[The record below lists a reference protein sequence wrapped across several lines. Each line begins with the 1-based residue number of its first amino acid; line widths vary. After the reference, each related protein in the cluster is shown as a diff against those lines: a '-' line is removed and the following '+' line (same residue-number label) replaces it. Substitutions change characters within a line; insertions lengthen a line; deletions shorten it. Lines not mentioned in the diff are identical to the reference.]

1 MNTVSSS
8 LTLLGAFVALL
19 AGIGLLTFN
28 TPYAR
33 FHAAG
38 KVSRSA
44 FLLVAIGAG
53 IEVGAR
59 GDAELAIVA
68 AALPLTLPAS
78 THLPFRATHHTTAS
92 DHFRTDELA
101 AADRELAEHDAGIGA
116 EPTGDDGGDTTRAA
130 GTHSDRKEPR
140 ATGVFEYL

>member
-1 MNTVSSS
+1 MNPVTSV
-8 LTLLGAFVALL
+8 LLLLGAFVALL

-38 KVSRSA
+38 KASPIA

-59 GDAELAIVA
+59 GAAELAIVA
-68 AALPLTLPAS
+68 VALLLTLPAS
-78 THLPFRATHHTTAS
+78 THLLFRATHRTTDS
-92 DHFRTDELA
+92 VHLRVDELLA
-101 AADRELAEHDAGIGA
+101 PERELAGSDA
-116 EPTGDDGGDTTRAA
+116 
-130 GTHSDRKEPR
+130 HVR
-140 ATGVFEYL
+140 ATQEEDTDE

>member
-1 MNTVSSS
+1 MNVVSSAS
-8 LTLLGAFVALL
+8 ILLGSFVALL

-38 KVSRSA
+38 KASPIA

-59 GDAELAIVA
+59 GAAELAIVA
-68 AALPLTLPAS
+68 TALLLTLPAS
-78 THLPFRATHHTTAS
+78 THLLFRATHRTTVS
-92 DHFRTDELA
+92 EHFRTDELA
-101 AADRELAEHDAGIGA
+101 AAERGLAEHTARISA
-116 EPTGDDGGDTTRAA
+116 EPTGDDGGDE
-130 GTHSDRKEPR
+130 S
-140 ATGVFEYL
+140 